1 MTTLTGSSPTPTRQ
15 PAGAVPPSLD
25 LSGARTTARWITA
38 QADTI
43 LEIHETLGDIARVN
57 FAFGR
62 GGIITR
68 APADVKA
75 LFTAPPADVPTATGG
90 SPIGPFVGEHSLLTL
105 NGDRHLRHRRLLLP
119 PFHGDRLRGYAG
131 DIQAIAAAEVDTWHP
146 GTAMALQPRMQAITL
161 EVILR
166 IVFGVQDSA
175 RQDGLRAAI
184 VKLLAYTENRW
195 LMGPTFI
202 AAVRAGRL
210 IGPVATVAKEVD
222 RLIYDEIARRR
233 GAPDL
238 AERSDVLSMLLGAVD
253 EDGHPMD
260 DRELRD
266 ELVTLLFAGH
276 ETTASALSWTFER
289 LVRHPEAMA
298 AAVEAARGDD
308 PDGVI
313 DATFQETLR
322 LRPVVPVTA
331 RLIRK
336 PMVLS
341 GYEVP
346 ADRLVIISILGLC
359 RHPDV
364 HERPD
369 QFDPTRYIG
378 AKPDTY
384 TWIPFGGGVRRCIG
398 VAFAMLEGR
407 MVLREVLR
415 RVRLEADDPADE
427 PLKRRNVTIVP
438 GHGARVRVIRVDA

>member
-1 MTTLTGSSPTPTRQ
+1 MTTISEPTPVLH
-15 PAGAVPPSLD
+15 PAGSVPPSLD
-25 LSGARTTARWITA
+25 VSGVRMTARWITS
-38 QADTI
+38 QAASI
-43 LEIHETLGDIARVN
+43 LEMHEQFGDVARVN

-62 GGIITR
+62 GGMITR
-68 APADVKA
+68 SPADVKQ
-75 LFTAPPADVPTATGG
+75 LFTAPPADVPTAAGG

-119 PFHGDRLRGYAG
+119 PFHGDRLRGYAA
-131 DIQAIAAAEVDTWHP
+131 DISAIAAAEVDGWHP
-146 GTAMALQPRMQAITL
+146 GTTMAMQPRMQAITL

-166 IVFGVQDSA
+166 IVFGVEDSA
-175 RQDGLRAAI
+175 RQDELRAAI
-184 VKLLAYTENRW
+184 VKLLAYTENKW

-222 RLIYDEIARRR
+222 RLIFNEIRTRRS
-233 GAPDL
+233 ASDL
-238 AERSDVLSMLLGAVD
+238 ADRSDVLSMLLAAVD
-253 EDGHPMD
+253 EDGRPMEEQ
-260 DRELRD
+260 ELRD

-298 AAVEAARGDD
+298 QAVQAAQGDD
-308 PDGVI
+308 EDGVI

-331 RLIRK
+331 RIIQK

-341 GYEVP
+341 GYELG
-346 ADRLVIISILGLC
+346 AGSLVIISILGLC

-364 HERPD
+364 YERPD
-369 QFDPTRYIG
+369 TFDPQRYVG
-378 AKPDTY
+378 AAKPDTY

-398 VAFAMLEGR
+398 AAFAMLEGR

-415 RVRLEADDPADE
+415 RVRLEAVDPADE
-427 PLKRRNVTIVP
+427 AMRRRNVTIVP
-438 GHGARVRVIRVDA
+438 GSGARVRVIRVDA